1 MTPQQKKGGSLKS
14 PLRSQ
19 SQAAMEP
26 PKDEV
31 ILRLKQTN
39 ANLRAKLKEFS
50 QILDQNIQ
58 KASNGHLAVGRAA
71 APAHTSHQG
80 QGGNV
85 QGIYLFISIVLQHGL
100 VQRQM
105 QCVFHKIMLLF
116 NVLQPWKLKFET
128 YSKKYP
134 STRKLLNHKGDKWR
148 QQGVRNIYWP

>member
-19 SQAAMEP
+19 SQAAMDP
-26 PKDEV
+26 PKEEV

-58 KASNGHLAVGRAA
+58 KASNGHVAVGRAA
-71 APAHTSHQG
+71 APAHASHQG

-85 QGIYLFISIVLQHGL
+85 QGIYLYISIILLNGL
-100 VQRQM
+100 VSRSIPCM
-105 QCVFHKIMLLF
+105 FHKIVCCF
-116 NVLQPWKLKFET
+116 VLQPWKLKFET
-128 YSKKYP
+128 YSRKYP

-148 QQGVRNIYWP
+148 QQGVRNIYWR